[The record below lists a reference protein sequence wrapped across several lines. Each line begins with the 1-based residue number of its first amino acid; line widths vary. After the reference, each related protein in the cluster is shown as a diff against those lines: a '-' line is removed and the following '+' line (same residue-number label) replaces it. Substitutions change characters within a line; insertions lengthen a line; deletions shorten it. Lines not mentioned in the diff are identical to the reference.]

1 MANPFS
7 VAPPSLQGLGQI
19 GAAYFQNQEKQE
31 QAAAQQAKQQEVQ
44 QLLERGDVSEMSQ
57 YMAANPQLAK
67 GIESAFGFK
76 SDVTK
81 QNATETAFNILSG
94 NDSDSAI
101 RDRAALISREGGDPS
116 GTLSLLEKTPDERA
130 RAARLTIANFGT
142 PAQIKAVSDLTGGS
156 EASMTPYQ
164 RERLK
169 LDKRGQELREE
180 EAKLRRED
188 NVNKRKSLE
197 NRVKKETI
205 QLDKLERELAADQ
218 KGGAAQKLLR
228 DSSEGAKKASSF
240 ARRMIDSGTQ
250 LLELEDTIDPTS
262 RVIGYISGGKGITS
276 EAANRLATPEEQAY
290 ASAASDFVT
299 AQLRDESGAAIGTE
313 EFDRKYREFFPMPG
327 DSPDQIAL
335 KRERRNFAAEDMR
348 NLSGGLYDALYAEQ
362 ESQAA
367 QPEQQASQFTE
378 GQTATNPQTGQ
389 TLVYRG
395 GQWQAQ

>member
-1 MANPFS
+1 
-7 VAPPSLQGLGQI
+7 
-19 GAAYFQNQEKQE
+19 
-31 QAAAQQAKQQEVQ
+31 
-44 QLLERGDVSEMSQ
+44 
-57 YMAANPQLAK
+57 
-67 GIESAFGFK
+67 
-76 SDVTK
+76 
-81 QNATETAFNILSG
+81 
-94 NDSDSAI
+94 
-101 RDRAALISREGGDPS
+101 
-116 GTLSLLEKTPDERA
+116 
-130 RAARLTIANFGT
+130 
-142 PAQIKAVSDLTGGS
+142 
-156 EASMTPYQ
+156 
-164 RERLK
+164 
-169 LDKRGQELREE
+169 
-180 EAKLRRED
+180 
-188 NVNKRKSLE
+188 
-197 NRVKKETI
+197 
-205 QLDKLERELAADQ
+205 
-218 KGGAAQKLLR
+218 
-228 DSSEGAKKASSF
+228 
-240 ARRMIDSGTQ
+240 MIDSGTQ

-362 ESQAA
+362 ESQVA